1 MPEPT
6 GPPLSLDELLVVV
19 HTDRDTYNHRGR
31 LSRCVHMHQRAFHE
45 GLFRKG
51 SSHRGTTS
59 SRCVEVPEVVL
70 NPLFTPHEFFV
81 DGEASLG
88 EHVFIK
94 IGRHG

>member
-1 MPEPT
+1 MFTPGRVATTIAGAFRAVFTCTNVRSTKGCFER
-6 GPPLSLDELLVVV
+6 GPL
-19 HTDRDTYNHRGR
+19 TD
-31 LSRCVHMHQRAFHE
+31 
-45 GLFRKG
+45 
-51 SSHRGTTS
+51 GTTS

-88 EHVFIK
+88 EHVFIE